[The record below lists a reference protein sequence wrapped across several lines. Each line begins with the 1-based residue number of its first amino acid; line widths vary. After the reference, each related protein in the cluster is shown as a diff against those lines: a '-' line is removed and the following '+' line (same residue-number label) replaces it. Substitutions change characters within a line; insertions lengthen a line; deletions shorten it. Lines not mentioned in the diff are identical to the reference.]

1 MVGAFNLGLLN
12 GRRKIDVIQVYE
24 LIIYFRNIL
33 MQRRHLK
40 LHKTR
45 YSVRISVII
54 ATTIKMT

>member
-33 MQRRHLK
+33 MQTRHLK
-40 LHKTR
+40 LHNTR
-45 YSVRISVII
+45 YSARISVII